1 MDVKVEVCTLVVS
14 SQEWRHLV
22 VVTWLRFHRF
32 RLPLTNRPIALEL
45 ETPFRYVLHS
55 KQVDRYLSPEP
66 HLLGFVELYK
76 FHAFENKTDD
86 Y

>member
-22 VVTWLRFHRF
+22 VVTRLRFHWF

-45 ETPFRYVLHS
+45 ETPFRYVLHLIP
-55 KQVDRYLSPEP
+55 QLRTA
-66 HLLGFVELYK
+66 FVRLR
-76 FHAFENKTDD
+76 
-86 Y
+86 